1 MILGQDSKKL
11 GKFLGQ
17 WNGKTETD
25 SQTGQAIYKPDNK
38 SQGPILTHS
47 RQCWGRP
54 TLVHSPSSVTS
65 FEGKTDQKMTIHS
78 F

>member
-11 GKFLGQ
+11 EKFLGQ

-38 SQGPILTHS
+38 SQGPIHTFQTVLGQTHLGTQS
-47 RQCWGRP
+47 
-54 TLVHSPSSVTS
+54 LFS
-65 FEGKTDQKMTIHS
+65 DIL
-78 F
+78 